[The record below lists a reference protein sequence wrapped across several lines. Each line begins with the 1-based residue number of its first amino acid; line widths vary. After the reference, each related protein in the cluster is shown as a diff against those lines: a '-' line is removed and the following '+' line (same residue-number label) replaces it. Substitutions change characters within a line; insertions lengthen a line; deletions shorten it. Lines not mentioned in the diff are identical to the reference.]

1 MIVYGVTNEDKGI
14 DLFKGSLEDC
24 RDFAKDNDK
33 LDLANYYSV
42 NICKD
47 NGEIVER
54 IKTSRPA
61 YQSLI

>member
-14 DLFKGSLEDC
+14 DLFDGSIEEC
-24 RDFAKDNDK
+24 REFLKDK
-33 LDLANYYSV
+33 DLANFYSV

>member
-14 DLFKGSLEDC
+14 DLFDGSIEEC
-24 RDFAKDNDK
+24 REFLKDK
-33 LDLANYYSV
+33 DLTNYYSV
-42 NICKD
+42 NICRD
-47 NGEIVER
+47 NGEIVEH

>member
-14 DLFKGSLEDC
+14 VLFDGNIDDC
-24 RDFAKDNDK
+24 RDFVKDNEE
-33 LDLANYYSV
+33 LDLTNYYSV
-42 NICKD
+42 NICRD